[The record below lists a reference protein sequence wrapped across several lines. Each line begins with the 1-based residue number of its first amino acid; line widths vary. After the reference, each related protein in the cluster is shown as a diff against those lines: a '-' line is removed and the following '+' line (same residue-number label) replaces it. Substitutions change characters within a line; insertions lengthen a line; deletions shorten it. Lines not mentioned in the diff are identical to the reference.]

1 MLVPHY
7 DLDNKPNVK
16 KIKKQYKDMAKYVK
30 SMSLDYILPQIN
42 KIIFQEGVYY
52 GLLKE
57 TEQGRPVFYSLP
69 AKYCRS
75 RFFDE
80 HNLPVLELDCSYFD
94 DVASTESE
102 RKALLNLFP
111 NLD

>member
-42 KIIFQEGVYY
+42 KIIFQE
-52 GLLKE
+52 
-57 TEQGRPVFYSLP
+57 
-69 AKYCRS
+69 
-75 RFFDE
+75 
-80 HNLPVLELDCSYFD
+80 
-94 DVASTESE
+94 
-102 RKALLNLFP
+102 
-111 NLD
+111 